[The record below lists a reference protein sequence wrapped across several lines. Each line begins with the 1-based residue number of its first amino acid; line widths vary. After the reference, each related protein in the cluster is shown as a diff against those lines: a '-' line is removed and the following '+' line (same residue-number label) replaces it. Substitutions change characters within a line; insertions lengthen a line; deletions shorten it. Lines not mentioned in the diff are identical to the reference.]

1 MSVSNMPETRQN
13 NATGSV
19 QLPQSNSQ
27 STTRLRRPGTDLEM
41 GAVTS
46 RASAHSVPAPNAN
59 GTAAD
64 DSAADEPEKDV
75 FFQVIDVAVDG
86 QSAEVQGSCYNSGQL
101 EAFYGTVPAQKED
114 TIRVFLDGRGAVLGP
129 NFEPYITGRQIGLEE
144 RKERD
149 ICPGFVTIN
158 RPVHESY
165 PSPCPLYPASA
176 FSLPQRHA
184 LLPTPKA
191 LWGGEPTFRRYGLR
205 FFAFHDHH
213 RCDPALLHWRNP
225 DIKVKDEEVFILL
238 HVVRDDTNLLKGK
251 QHSSRHDLVC

>member
-1 MSVSNMPETRQN
+1 MSASNMPETRQN

-19 QLPQSNSQ
+19 QLPHSNSQ
-27 STTRLRRPGTDLEM
+27 STTSLRRPGSDLEM

-46 RASAHSVPAPNAN
+46 RASAPSVPAPNTN
-59 GTAAD
+59 GTAAG
-64 DSAADEPEKDV
+64 DSAAAEPKNDV
-75 FFQVIDVAVDG
+75 FFQVIDVAIDG
-86 QSAEVQGSCYNSGQL
+86 QSAQVQGSCYNFGQL

-114 TIRVFLDGRGAVLGP
+114 TIRVFLDGRGAVKRP

-149 ICPGFVTIN
+149 ICPGFDTMN
-158 RPVHESY
+158 RPAHESY

-176 FSLPQRHA
+176 FFLPQRHA

-205 FFAFHDHH
+205 FFAFHDNDH
-213 RCDPALLHWRNP
+213 CDPNPLLWRDP
-225 DIKVKDEEVFILL
+225 DSKVKDEQVLILL
-238 HVVRDDTNLLKGK
+238 HVVRDDNNLLKGK
-251 QHSSRHDLVC
+251 QHSSCLDSVC

>member
-1 MSVSNMPETRQN
+1 MSASNMPEDHQN

-19 QLPQSNSQ
+19 QLPHSNSQ
-27 STTRLRRPGTDLEM
+27 STASLRRPGSDLEI
-41 GAVTS
+41 GAVTG
-46 RASAHSVPAPNAN
+46 RASASSVPAPNAN
-59 GTAAD
+59 ITAAD
-64 DSAADEPEKDV
+64 DSAADEPKKNV
-75 FFQVIDVAVDG
+75 FFQVIDVAIDG
-86 QSAEVQGSCYNSGQL
+86 QSAKVQRSCYNSEKL

-129 NFEPYITGRQIGLEE
+129 NLEPYITGRQISLKE

-191 LWGGEPTFRRYGLR
+191 LWGREPTFRRYGLR
-205 FFAFHDHH
+205 FFAFHDNH
-213 RCDPALLHWRNP
+213 RCDPKPSH
-225 DIKVKDEEVFILL
+225 
-238 HVVRDDTNLLKGK
+238 
-251 QHSSRHDLVC
+251 